1 MYGGSLTGNFFKMM
15 SDSYDT
21 DKRFNREEYEEMLD
35 MKEERAKKR
44 IEKDEASY
52 QEDKRKNELEHL
64 QEEEDDE
71 YSIIVDGSENVDDS
85 VD

>member
-1 MYGGSLTGNFFKMM
+1 
-15 SDSYDT
+15 
-21 DKRFNREEYEEMLD
+21 MLD

-71 YSIIVDGSENVDDS
+71 YSIIVDGSENVDYS